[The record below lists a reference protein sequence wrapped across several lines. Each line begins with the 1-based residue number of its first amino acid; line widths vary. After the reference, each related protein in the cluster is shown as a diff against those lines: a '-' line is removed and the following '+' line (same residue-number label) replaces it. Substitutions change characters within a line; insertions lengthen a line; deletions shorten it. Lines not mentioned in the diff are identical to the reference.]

1 MYRRVLDDGV
11 VSCCCC
17 CCCRNGDGMNDFL
30 VGEPRTAEDFDR
42 VNGDELSEGVKP
54 ITPLA
59 MRPTPTIREDESF
72 MVGQV
77 GVYN

>member
-1 MYRRVLDDGV
+1 
-11 VSCCCC
+11 
-17 CCCRNGDGMNDFL
+17 MNDFL